1 MTNFTS
7 FMHQPRLWDN
17 YFIVL
22 SLFLSVISLDLTS
35 SLRISVAAWD
45 LTSVLF
51 CEHHWCDIGCI
62 QTCSF
67 DFLLVVR
74 TSWCLHSLI
83 IGSIAE
89 EGFLLSLGC
98 SSLSLSIHLTEVFHP
113 SFSHWVSWDSSEA
126 MWFSCYTVIPFF
138 DFRLSLLYQFL
149 FLLLVYANVC
159 FLLFFYVYFYTDSS
173 FLLPTSALGNHIASW
188 VDFGPVFGVA
198 FR

>member
-1 MTNFTS
+1 M
-7 FMHQPRLWDN
+7 
-17 YFIVL
+17 
-22 SLFLSVISLDLTS
+22 
-35 SLRISVAAWD
+35 
-45 LTSVLF
+45 TSVHF
-51 CEHHWCDIGCI
+51 SEHHWCDIGCI

-138 DFRLSLLYQFL
+138 SISDSHFFTDFSFY
-149 FLLLVYANVC
+149 YC
-159 FLLFFYVYFYTDSS
+159 FMLTFASFFFYVYFYTDSS

>member
-1 MTNFTS
+1 MSFICVRVLHDVANFTS

-22 SLFLSVISLDLTS
+22 SLFLSVISLDLTP
-35 SLRISVAAWD
+35 SLRITVAAWD
-45 LTSVLF
+45 MTSVHF

-138 DFRLSLLYQFL
+138 RFPTLTSLPISLS
-149 FLLLVYANVC
+149 
-159 FLLFFYVYFYTDSS
+159 T
-173 FLLPTSALGNHIASW
+173 TALC
-188 VDFGPVFGVA
+188 
-198 FR
+198 